1 MTARAVSGTVAVTR
15 KRSRGRH
22 HRPDV
27 VEQAGGSSSRRHI
40 IDLRV
45 RRSRVSA
52 MMSSYGREQAGLWWQ

>member
-1 MTARAVSGTVAVTR
+1 MTARAVSGTVAATG

-27 VEQAGGSSSRRHI
+27 VEQAGCSSSRRHI
-40 IDLRV
+40 VDLRV

-52 MMSSYGREQAGLWWQ
+52 MLSSYGREQAGL